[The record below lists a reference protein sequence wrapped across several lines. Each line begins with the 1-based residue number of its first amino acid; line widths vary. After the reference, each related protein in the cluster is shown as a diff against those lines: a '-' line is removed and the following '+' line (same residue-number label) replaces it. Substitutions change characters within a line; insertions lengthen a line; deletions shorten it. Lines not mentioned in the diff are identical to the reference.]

1 MVEMV
6 VAVKNGAVMAMAV
19 MAIEPSCKGQR
30 GPVHVN
36 IKVSDRRGTSFHTM
50 VRTRFTFF
58 GEDSVSKTRKPT
70 CARRTLVRADVF
82 QHAPMLAGARRPLA
96 ARTSAAR

>member
-36 IKVSDRRGTSFHTM
+36 IKVSDRRAHAQHKFSHDGSNPVHLL
-50 VRTRFTFF
+50 
-58 GEDSVSKTRKPT
+58 
-70 CARRTLVRADVF
+70 RRR
-82 QHAPMLAGARRPLA
+82 
-96 ARTSAAR
+96 